1 MSEDR
6 AEHYRKVME
15 QKKSIDDPLV
25 MVRVTDLRALLDVYE
40 WYTAGERPRV
50 RVKARKETA

>member
-6 AEHYRKVME
+6 AEHYRNVIAIHDDLK
-15 QKKSIDDPLV
+15 DPLM

>member
-6 AEHYRKVME
+6 AEHYRNVIAIHDGIK
-15 QKKSIDDPLV
+15 DPLM
-25 MVRVTDLRALLDVYE
+25 MVRVADLRALLDVYE

>member
-1 MSEDR
+1 MTD
-6 AEHYRKVME
+6 ADVAQLRKVMAINRSN
-15 QKKSIDDPLV
+15 KDPLI
-25 MVRVTDLRALLDVYE
+25 MVEIKHLRALLDVWE